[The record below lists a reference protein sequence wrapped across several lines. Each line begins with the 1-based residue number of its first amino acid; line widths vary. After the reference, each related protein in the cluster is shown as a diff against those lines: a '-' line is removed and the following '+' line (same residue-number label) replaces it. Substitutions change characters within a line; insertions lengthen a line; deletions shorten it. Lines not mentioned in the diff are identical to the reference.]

1 MYFFSLTFSKLNIP
15 SLFKSGL
22 VRCSFLLLC
31 CFLYS
36 LPSSAALRNL
46 TINDKGDTPLK
57 KIALVIGNSNYK
69 DVVRL
74 KNPVN
79 DAKSMSLAL
88 NKLGFEVTELTDASQ
103 KDMNRAIGHFG
114 RKLNADSVGLFY
126 YAGHGLQVGGK
137 NYLVPVDA
145 LIDGEASIP
154 TETVEVDSVL
164 AQLTTSALSI
174 VILDACRNNPFERGS
189 RSTAGGLAQIDAPK
203 GSFIAF
209 ATSPGKS
216 AADGN
221 GKNGVY
227 TTELLKQMSVP
238 NLSIESV
245 FKRVRANVARLTGDA
260 QVPWE
265 STSLVG
271 DFYFQPDDSSAVEKA
286 QQELAKKQE
295 EAKRAEE
302 LRKQELARKQEE
314 DARRQQELV
323 KKQEE
328 LKRAEDLRKQE
339 VARKQEE
346 EARRQQEL
354 VKKQEEAKRAE
365 DLRKQEAGRMQPG
378 QISKPWSEINGLSKQ
393 EDLRSPADK
402 LSNPSIWAFE
412 DVRRQQQEEGEKN
425 MPSSKVAIA
434 LPNGNLETSSIIKA
448 VEQVNT
454 SNQWV
459 YSYTNKLGASGHEQ
473 KAVVTF
479 TSLNPIKE
487 GVKFKFEDTQFE
499 LTRSIPDGYG
509 MVAAINPLTRIEFNE
524 FAPFLLAGKD
534 LTPGTEIKSKFRL
547 VSVSSDF
554 NDYSWNIRVTKVE
567 DVKVEFNGTILDARK
582 ITISGHRP
590 TGTQNCSFGGIGAI
604 DAEIW
609 YVKDIKRYI
618 KQAVKKFTCST
629 NARGTIQTD
638 ETYSLLSFATE

>member
-1 MYFFSLTFSKLNIP
+1 MMYFFSLTFSKLNIP
-15 SLFKSGL
+15 SLLKSGL
-22 VRCSFLLLC
+22 VRCSLLLLLC

-46 TINDKGDTPLK
+46 TINEKSDPPLK

-295 EAKRAEE
+295 EAKRAED

-339 VARKQEE
+339 LVRKQEE
-346 EARRQQEL
+346 DTRRQQEL
-354 VKKQEEAKRAE
+354 VKKQEELKRAE
-365 DLRKQEAGRMQPG
+365 NLRKQELAR
-378 QISKPWSEINGLSKQ
+378 KQ
-393 EDLRSPADK
+393 E
-402 LSNPSIWAFE
+402 E
-412 DVRRQQQEEGEKN
+412 DTRRQQELVKKQDVGEKN
-425 MPSSKVAIA
+425 MSSSKVAIA

-448 VEQVNT
+448 IEQVNT

-459 YSYTNKLGASGHEQ
+459 YSYTNKLGAGGHEQ

-479 TSLNPIKE
+479 TSLNLIKE

-547 VSVSSDF
+547 VSVNSDF

-638 ETYSLLSFATE
+638 ETYSLLSFATQ

>member
-15 SLFKSGL
+15 SLLKSGL
-22 VRCSFLLLC
+22 VRCSLLLLLLC

-46 TINDKGDTPLK
+46 TINEKSDPPLK

-295 EAKRAEE
+295 EAKRAED

-339 VARKQEE
+339 LARKQEE
-346 EARRQQEL
+346 DARRQQEL
-354 VKKQEEAKRAE
+354 VKKQ
-365 DLRKQEAGRMQPG
+365 
-378 QISKPWSEINGLSKQ
+378 
-393 EDLRSPADK
+393 
-402 LSNPSIWAFE
+402 
-412 DVRRQQQEEGEKN
+412 DVGEKN
-425 MPSSKVAIA
+425 MSSSKVAIA

-448 VEQVNT
+448 IEQVNT

-459 YSYTNKLGASGHEQ
+459 YSYTNKLGAGGHEQ

-479 TSLNPIKE
+479 TSLNLIKE

-547 VSVSSDF
+547 VSVNSDF

-638 ETYSLLSFATE
+638 ETYSLLSFATQ

>member
-1 MYFFSLTFSKLNIP
+1 MMYFFSLTFSKLNIP
-15 SLFKSGL
+15 SLLKSGL
-22 VRCSFLLLC
+22 VRCSLLLLLLC

-46 TINDKGDTPLK
+46 TINEKSDPPLK

-295 EAKRAEE
+295 EAKRAED

-339 VARKQEE
+339 LVRKQEE
-346 EARRQQEL
+346 DTRRQQEL
-354 VKKQEEAKRAE
+354 VKKQEELKRAE
-365 DLRKQEAGRMQPG
+365 NLRKQELAR
-378 QISKPWSEINGLSKQ
+378 KQ
-393 EDLRSPADK
+393 E
-402 LSNPSIWAFE
+402 E
-412 DVRRQQQEEGEKN
+412 DTRRQQELVKKQDVGEKN
-425 MPSSKVAIA
+425 MSSSKVAIA

-448 VEQVNT
+448 IEQVNT

-459 YSYTNKLGASGHEQ
+459 YSYTNKLGAGGHEQ

-479 TSLNPIKE
+479 TSLNLIKE

-547 VSVSSDF
+547 VSVNSDF

-638 ETYSLLSFATE
+638 ETYSLLSFATQ